1 MGKIVLFIGGARSG
15 KSRRAEQYAAVQG
28 GPVVYLATA
37 AAGDD
42 EMRSRIARH
51 REQRPPEWRTIEAQQ
66 GLSGVMRD
74 LEPGTLVLLDC
85 LTLLTSNVL
94 FAHEDDPEPAL
105 DAEVA
110 GLLAAAIEQ
119 DLSLIVVTNE
129 VGMGIVPE
137 YPLGRRYRDLLG
149 RANQRVALA
158 AAEVYLVV
166 AGIAVELH
174 ALETAFERGAV

>member
-1 MGKIVLFIGGARSG
+1 MGKIVLVTGGARSG
-15 KSRRAEQYAAVQG
+15 KSRRAEQYAAAQG
-28 GPVVYLATA
+28 LPVVYLATA

-42 EMRSRIARH
+42 EMRERIARH
-51 REQRPPEWRTIEAQQ
+51 QAGRPAEWRTIEAQQ

-119 DLSLIVVTNE
+119 DLTLIVVTNE

-149 RANQRVALA
+149 RANQHVA
-158 AAEVYLVV
+158 AAADEVYLVI

-174 ALETAFERGAV
+174 ALETAFERSAA